1 MLNQYVIDKLK
12 QYGIEENDYR
22 VKMGK
27 HRTEEK
33 VGVPY
38 RPIIN
43 KDILVEKQAD
53 LQMELRNIDSTL
65 CVIFRK

>member
-38 RPIIN
+38 RTIIN